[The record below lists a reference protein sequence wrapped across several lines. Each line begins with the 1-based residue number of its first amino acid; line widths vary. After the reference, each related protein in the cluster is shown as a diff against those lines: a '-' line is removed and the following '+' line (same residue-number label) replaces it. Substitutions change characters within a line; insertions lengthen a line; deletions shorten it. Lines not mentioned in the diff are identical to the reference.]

1 MMTNEQ
7 AKTRGAARAHVAAC
21 PLCGFVC
28 LKYGREISE
37 AMATRT
43 LPEPVADKIR
53 AQLCRDGQVI
63 FDRVMGVGVG
73 HA

>member
-1 MMTNEQ
+1 MTTTEQ
-7 AKTRGAARAHVAAC
+7 TEARRSARQHVADC
-21 PLCGFVC
+21 PRCGFVV
-28 LKYGREISE
+28 LNYGREINE

-53 AQLCRDGQVI
+53 AQLCRDGAAI
-63 FDRVMGVGVG
+63 LDRIMGVG

>member
-1 MMTNEQ
+1 MPTNEQ
-7 AKTRGAARAHVAAC
+7 TEVRTEARGHAALC
-21 PLCGFVC
+21 PQCGFVV
-28 LKYGREISE
+28 LKYGREINE

-53 AQLCRDGQVI
+53 AQLCGTGAVL
-63 FDRVMGVGVG
+63 FDRIMGVG